1 MMADDIELII
11 NAEQALAKAHL
22 RMDID
27 TIDALL
33 HKDYTI
39 VQPGGKIERKQDVL
53 DSYKSGL
60 RHWDNAELDE
70 LDAKIY
76 GNMAK
81 VTGLWKATG
90 TNNGK
95 TFEYQ
100 ARFISIWIKEDDGWK
115 NISYCSSALS

>member
-1 MMADDIELII
+1 MMPNDIDPII

-22 RMDID
+22 KMDID
-27 TIDALL
+27 SIDALL

-39 VQPGGKIERKQDVL
+39 VQPGGKIETKQDVL

-70 LDAKIY
+70 LDVKIY

-95 TFEYQ
+95 TFDYQ
-100 ARFISIWIKEDDGWK
+100 ARFISIWIKEDDSWQ
-115 NISYCSSALS
+115 NISYCSSALI